1 MSDRPNRVKFVEKV
15 FKKNNKSVWGLSR
28 LAGDGVTVD
37 VSSYAVDVDKI
48 SFEEDAYPYL
58 RLALLDTY
66 MEREIL

>member
-15 FKKNNKSVWGLSR
+15 FKKNNRSAWSVTRLSTHS
-28 LAGDGVTVD
+28 VTVD
-37 VSSYAVDVDKI
+37 VSSYAVDADKI
-48 SFEEDAYPYL
+48 TFEEDAHPYL